1 MADARAEIPG
11 STVKRSATARCQ
23 RPADPNQ
30 VIEATIVIRRPAAP
44 AEGFSGKTRDEIERS
59 LSAPATDIAAV
70 VDFARRYELTVKEV
84 SPEKRIVR
92 VEGSAQQMERAF
104 GIELGYFDGPDGS
117 FLSYDGPLTAPSE
130 VAEKIAAVLGLHQA
144 PVAKTRRQI

>member
-11 STVKRSATARCQ
+11 STVKRSATARCE
-23 RPADPNQ
+23 RPADPDQ

-44 AEGFSGKTRDEIERS
+44 AEGFSGETRDEIERS
-59 LSAPATDIAAV
+59 LSASAADIVAV

-92 VEGSAQQMERAF
+92 VEGSARQMERAF

-117 FLSYDGPLTAPSE
+117 FLSYDGPVTAPSE
-130 VAEKIAAVLGLHQA
+130 VAEKIAAVLGLQQA
-144 PVAKTRRQI
+144 PVAKTRQT